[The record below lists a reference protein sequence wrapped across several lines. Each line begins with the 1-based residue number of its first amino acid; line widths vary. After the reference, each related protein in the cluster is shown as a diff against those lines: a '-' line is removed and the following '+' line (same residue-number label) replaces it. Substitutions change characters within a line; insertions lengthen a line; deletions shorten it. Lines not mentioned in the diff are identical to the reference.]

1 LFKNRIMTTKDK
13 ILLTIRTHKSKL
25 KAFGVNR
32 IGLFGSYVRN
42 EQSEKSD
49 IDLLV
54 DFVPEKETFDNYMTL
69 YDYLEKLFSNEKIEL
84 VTTTGLSPYI
94 GPKIL
99 EEVTYA

>member
-1 LFKNRIMTTKDK
+1 MTTKDK
-13 ILLTIRTHKSKL
+13 ILLAIRTHKPRL
-25 KAFGVNR
+25 MALGVNR

-54 DFVPEKETFDNYMTL
+54 DFIPEKETFDNYMAL

-94 GPKIL
+94 GPQIL
-99 EEVTYA
+99 NEVAYA